1 MSHWFIGL
9 KFLKHGSAIEQ
20 LKLKKGDF
28 TSANEFWNALLK
40 LFKLLQ
46 DGWFY
51 FGSLFKNS
59 IIWYM

>member
-28 TSANEFWNALLK
+28 TSANE
-40 LFKLLQ
+40 
-46 DGWFY
+46 
-51 FGSLFKNS
+51 S
-59 IIWYM
+59 